1 MSNPENHYTNIHT
14 STDPA
19 GSARAQLAPIVS
31 TVPTIGGAISANLD
45 KNATTV
51 APGGLISIFGT
62 NLVKVATDLSGWA
75 GRVLPSTLNGT
86 SVTIGGKNAAI
97 LYMGPGQIN
106 AQVPVDVPAGQQ
118 AVVVKNT
125 VGPSS
130 SFNVTVAATAP
141 AIFFSPVAAVLKNA
155 DFSLVGTGKSR
166 QGRRRHP
173 GLLHRPGSDLRVA
186 AHRHAGSGD
195 DYRQYHRGGHGDHRR
210 KTGDGG
216 LRHRLA
222 RFRRPVSGGDHRP
235 LRPDRQL
242 ADRADAGRSPFQL
255 GRDPGSVR

>member
-1 MSNPENHYTNIHT
+1 
-14 STDPA
+14 
-19 GSARAQLAPIVS
+19 VS
-31 TVPTIGGAISANLD
+31 TVPTVGGAVSGNLD

-75 GRVLPSTLNGT
+75 GRVLPSALNGT

-97 LYMGPGQIN
+97 LYVGPGQIN

-141 AIFFSPVAAVLKNA
+141 AIFFAPTAAVLKNA
-155 DFSLVGTGKSR
+155 DFSLVGPGNAARAGDVILVYCTGLGATSATLAT
-166 QGRRRHP
+166 GTLVPATTTANTTAAVTATMGGNPATVVYAIASP
-173 GLLHRPGSDLRVA
+173 GFAGLYQVA
-186 AHRHAGSGD
+186 ITVPSGLTGNAPIVLTE
-195 DYRQYHRGGHGDHRR
+195 GGVPSNSV
-210 KTGDGG
+210 
-216 LRHRLA
+216 A
-222 RFRRPVSGGDHRP
+222 IPV
-235 LRPDRQL
+235 Q
-242 ADRADAGRSPFQL
+242 
-255 GRDPGSVR
+255 